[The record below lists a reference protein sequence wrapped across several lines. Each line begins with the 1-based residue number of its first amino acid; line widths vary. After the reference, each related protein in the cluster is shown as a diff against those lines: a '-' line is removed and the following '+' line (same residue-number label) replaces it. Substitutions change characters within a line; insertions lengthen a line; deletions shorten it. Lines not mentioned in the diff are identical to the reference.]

1 VTALYRLIGLDR
13 EELQGLDHDEVQE
26 GMLAGLLLRA
36 AQQFLSVGGVVS
48 LTEAAALSS
57 ESRAALSTARRA
69 LEVEQAVRIGQAAQ
83 GDLSA
88 LRVYG
93 LLDEGEQHDFLALIG
108 QATSSLDKFSDQLS
122 RSTKVQAKSTEEK
135 RKEDRESRDLQR
147 RASGALTNLAGIS
160 HGAAGQIGVG
170 GDAQD
175 AFSTFGL
182 SLMSTIN
189 AAPVLGAFAGLTGSQ
204 STQRV
209 LDATRN
215 RVFSVTGDL
224 ARYGQEVTDEF
235 RQGQIDIGLQQ
246 ESRRDAELRRLNAE
260 LGSPDN
266 IRRASPVGSD
276 IRESISAAQQYR
288 LPTGDQFLNSSGD
301 ALGVALERITK
312 ALLGGRSVN

>member
-1 VTALYRLIGLDR
+1 VP
-13 EELQGLDHDEVQE
+13 VP
-26 GMLAGLLLRA
+26 
-36 AQQFLSVGGVVS
+36 
-48 LTEAAALSS
+48 
-57 ESRAALSTARRA
+57 
-69 LEVEQAVRIGQAAQ
+69 
-83 GDLSA
+83 
-88 LRVYG
+88 
-93 LLDEGEQHDFLALIG
+93 DFLALIE
-108 QATSSLDKFSDQLS
+108 QATSSLNKFADQLDKN
-122 RSTKVQAKSTEEK
+122 TKVQAKSTEEK